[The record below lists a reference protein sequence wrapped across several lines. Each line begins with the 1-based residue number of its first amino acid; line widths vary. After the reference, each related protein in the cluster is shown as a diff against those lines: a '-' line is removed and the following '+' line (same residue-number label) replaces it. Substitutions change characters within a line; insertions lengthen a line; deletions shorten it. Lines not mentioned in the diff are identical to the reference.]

1 MKDDILNI
9 YTFNSASC
17 LHMVVTTDIIVGYK
31 VPLIVKHIC
40 CCMFMNSW
48 PWHYTIYI
56 YIYIYIYT
64 YTIYTYIHTYIHI
77 YTWEHNVRL
86 PKWMSCHK
94 VIVVIT
100 GRAHCFHDYM
110 YMYIY
115 NTYIYIRK
123 HKKTYI
129 YIHKMEVYVNW
140 IMYISESLSLSCI
153 SSAIPGVALR
163 YFQNN
168 SKRLVVQT

>member
-1 MKDDILNI
+1 
-9 YTFNSASC
+9 
-17 LHMVVTTDIIVGYK
+17 MVVTTDIIVGYK
-31 VPLIVKHIC
+31 VPLIAKHIC
-40 CCMFMNSW
+40 CYMFMNSW
-48 PWHYTIYI
+48 PWHCTIYI
-56 YIYIYIYT
+56 YIYIYIYIH
-64 YTIYTYIHTYIHI
+64 IYIHIQYIHIYIHTYIHI
-77 YTWEHNVRL
+77 HTWEHNVRL

-100 GRAHCFHDYM
+100 GRTHYFHDYM

-115 NTYIYIRK
+115 NMYIYIYIYMRK
-123 HKKTYI
+123 HKKTYT

-163 YFQNN
+163 YFKNN
-168 SKRLVVQT
+168 SERLAVQT

>member
-1 MKDDILNI
+1 MF
-9 YTFNSASC
+9 TFGSNHRCNSGIQSSSDSETHLLLYVHEQLAMT
-17 LHMVVTTDIIVGYK
+17 LHYI
-31 VPLIVKHIC
+31 H
-40 CCMFMNSW
+40 
-48 PWHYTIYI
+48 IYI
-56 YIYIYIYT
+56 HIFT
-64 YTIYTYIHTYIHI
+64 YTIYSYVHTYIHI

-110 YMYIY
+110 YMYILY
-115 NTYIYIRK
+115 IYIYIYIRK

-140 IMYISESLSLSCI
+140 IMHISESLSLSCI

-163 YFQNN
+163 YFKNN

>member
-1 MKDDILNI
+1 MFTHGSNHR
-9 YTFNSASC
+9 YNSGIQSSSYSETHLLLYVHEQLAMT
-17 LHMVVTTDIIVGYK
+17 LHYI
-31 VPLIVKHIC
+31 H
-40 CCMFMNSW
+40 
-48 PWHYTIYI
+48 I

-100 GRAHCFHDYM
+100 GRTHYFHDYM

-163 YFQNN
+163 YFKIN